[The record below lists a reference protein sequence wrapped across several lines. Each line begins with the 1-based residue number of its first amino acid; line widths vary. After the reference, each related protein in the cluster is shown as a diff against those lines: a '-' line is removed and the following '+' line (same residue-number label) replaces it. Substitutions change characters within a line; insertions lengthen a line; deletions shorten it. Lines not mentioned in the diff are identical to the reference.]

1 MQSLLIVSV
10 VLAILMVSCQVP
22 TPSSRIAENPA
33 MFTSLPAE
41 QQPLV
46 RQGRICEGM
55 KPDAVFLAWGKPN
68 GPVVESQQNGRKVT
82 RWVYNGYEP
91 VTVMNEGMYPYCGP
105 YGWYPYAYPSIS
117 TAYVPRN
124 VAWVEFVNGKVTAWS
139 RQSDSPNGAL
149 TE

>member
-1 MQSLLIVSV
+1 MRFMLMVGVLFAVLL
-10 VLAILMVSCQVP
+10 VSCQSP
-22 TPSSRIAENPA
+22 TPASRIAEHPA

-46 RQGRICEGM
+46 RQGNICEGM

-91 VTVMNEGMYPYCGP
+91 VTVMNAGFYPYWGP
-105 YGWYPYAYPSIS
+105 YGWYPYANSTIS

-139 RQSDSPNGAL
+139 RQGASPNGAY

>member
-1 MQSLLIVSV
+1 MRALLIVGV
-10 VLAILMVSCQVP
+10 VLAVQLVSCQSP
-22 TPSSRIAENPA
+22 TPASRISENPA
-33 MFTSLPAE
+33 MFTSLPVE

-46 RQGRICEGM
+46 RQGRLCEGM
-55 KPDAVFLAWGKPN
+55 RQDAVFLAWGKPN

-91 VTVMNEGMYPYCGP
+91 VTVMNAGVYPYCGP
-105 YGWYPYAYPSIS
+105 YGWYPCVSPSIS

-139 RQSDSPNGAL
+139 RLSDSTNGAL